1 MGGPRAMHAVQRGW
15 RDSPCSAAAAATN
28 DHTARSARNRFR
40 LSRPVVLCLVSSR
53 ALRGEHEHRLAF
65 AERLP
70 WKLASHS
77 QSEVIYASNST
88 EDRIAVFPPGAC
100 GDVVPARIIEGGR
113 TGLAEPRGLS
123 LDAWGRLH
131 VANRKTATVTVYAPG
146 AQGNAAPLRVL
157 GAGTMHTAEAI
168 AIGHDGDVFV
178 ASRTNGTIGGQASIV
193 HFRSRS
199 THSDYTIT
207 GPRTGLTYPV
217 GLALADDG
225 TLLVANAF
233 GGVVAAYAAG
243 SRGDAAPLRSFTAAT
258 TSTQGLAC
266 CASTLVVSGMSVYV
280 YSSDAGAGAQP
291 AAVLARCAML
301 PLGCAG
307 VVAIQVARGTPGTLI
322 GVADSSHAAV
332 HLIRTCGVAPAL
344 RVAAVAS
351 IAGPATGLG
360 ATVGGLAFA

>member
-1 MGGPRAMHAVQRGW
+1 M
-15 RDSPCSAAAAATN
+15 
-28 DHTARSARNRFR
+28 
-40 LSRPVVLCLVSSR
+40 
-53 ALRGEHEHRLAF
+53 
-65 AERLP
+65 
-70 WKLASHS
+70 
-77 QSEVIYASNST
+77 IYASNST
-88 EDRIAVFPPGAC
+88 EDRIAVFPLGAC
-100 GDVVPARIIEGGR
+100 GDVAPSRTIEGGR

-225 TLLVANAF
+225 TLLV
-233 GGVVAAYAAG
+233 
-243 SRGDAAPLRSFTAAT
+243 
-258 TSTQGLAC
+258 
-266 CASTLVVSGMSVYV
+266 
-280 YSSDAGAGAQP
+280 
-291 AAVLARCAML
+291 
-301 PLGCAG
+301 
-307 VVAIQVARGTPGTLI
+307 VAIQVARGTPSTLI
-322 GVADSSHAAV
+322 GVADSAHAAV
-332 HLIRTCGVAPAL
+332 HLIRTGGVAPAL

-360 ATVGGLAFA
+360 AAVGGLAFA